1 MANKDR
7 LPPIHPGEILR
18 EEFLSPLGMSAH
30 QLALALR
37 VPATR
42 INDIV
47 NERRGITADT
57 ALRLSRYFGT
67 TARFWMNMQASWE
80 LEVAED
86 QLGKAVRREVLPRTP
101 REALGVRTHLRPG
114 GSQRRKIKLAGGSE
128 DRAAEEGIARGSE
141 DGDQSTER
149 QAQQCAATDAGHYR
163 VVQSPGCL
171 SHAEIDHGGAANLR
185 RLREQTANN
194 GHCWHLHCFAPILSG
209 VTSRSSSALWFAASS
224 AGVR

>member
-18 EEFLSPLGMSAH
+18 EEFLTPLGMSAH

-47 NERRGITADT
+47 NQKRGITADT

-67 TARFWMNMQASWE
+67 TSRFWMNMQASYE

-86 QLGKAVRREVLPRTP
+86 QRGMVVMREVLPRT
-101 REALGVRTHLRPG
+101 
-114 GSQRRKIKLAGGSE
+114 
-128 DRAAEEGIARGSE
+128 AA
-141 DGDQSTER
+141 
-149 QAQQCAATDAGHYR
+149 
-163 VVQSPGCL
+163 
-171 SHAEIDHGGAANLR
+171 
-185 RLREQTANN
+185 
-194 GHCWHLHCFAPILSG
+194 
-209 VTSRSSSALWFAASS
+209 
-224 AGVR
+224 